1 MKVNCTDRVIYAT
14 FVSVKNRPED
24 PQSIDVATLAA
35 ELRAVIGKLRRR
47 MRKQTNSLDLT
58 SSQVSVLVGLEKGS
72 PATVSALARAE
83 GMRPQS
89 MSSVVA
95 TLEAAGL
102 VTSAPDPT
110 DKRQS
115 LLSLTET
122 YRKKVREDR
131 SARQDWL
138 SRVLQA
144 HLSPREQAQLAAAV
158 ELMKRLAE
166 D

>member
-1 MKVNCTDRVIYAT
+1 MENPSK
-14 FVSVKNRPED
+14 D
-24 PQSIDVATLAA
+24 PQSVDAAALAA
-35 ELRAVIGKLRRR
+35 EIRGVIGKLKRRLR
-47 MRKQTNSLDLT
+47 EQTNSWDLT
-58 SSQVSVLVGLEKGS
+58 PSQVGALLRLEKGG
-72 PATVSALARAE
+72 PATVSGLARAE

-95 TLEAAGL
+95 MLEAAGL
-102 VTSAPDPT
+102 VTAAPDPT

-122 YRKKVREDR
+122 YRKKIREDR

-144 HLSPREQAQLAAAV
+144 QLSPQELAQVAAAV
-158 ELMKRLAE
+158 ESLKRLAE
-166 D
+166 E

>member
-1 MKVNCTDRVIYAT
+1 MR
-14 FVSVKNRPED
+14 NRPEGPQGAD
-24 PQSIDVATLAA
+24 PAILAA
-35 ELRAVIGKLRRR
+35 ELRGVIGKLKRR
-47 MRKQTNSLDLT
+47 MRAQTSSLDLT
-58 SSQVSVLVGLEKGS
+58 PSQVGVLLRLEKDG

-102 VTSAPDPT
+102 VASAPDPT

-122 YRKKVREDR
+122 YRKRAREER

-138 SRVLQA
+138 ARVLQA
-144 HLSPREQAQLAAAV
+144 HLSAREREQLGSAI
-158 ELMKRLAE
+158 ELLKRLAE

>member
-1 MKVNCTDRVIYAT
+1 M
-14 FVSVKNRPED
+14 KNRAED
-24 PQSIDVATLAA
+24 PQSVDAATLAA
-35 ELRAVIGKLRRR
+35 ELRGVIGKLKRR
-47 MRKQTNSLDLT
+47 MREQTNSLDLT
-58 SSQVSVLVGLEKGS
+58 PSQVGVLLRLEKGG
-72 PATVSALARAE
+72 PATVSGLARAE

-102 VTSAPDPT
+102 VTSTPDPT

-122 YRKKVREDR
+122 CRKKVRETR

-158 ELMKRLAE
+158 ELLKRVAE

>member
-1 MKVNCTDRVIYAT
+1 M
-14 FVSVKNRPED
+14 SVKSRSED
-24 PQSIDVATLAA
+24 PQSIDVAALAA
-35 ELRAVIGKLRRR
+35 ELRGVIGKLKRR
-47 MRKQTNSLDLT
+47 MRRQTNSLDLT
-58 SSQVSVLVGLEKGS
+58 PSQVGVLLGLEKSG

-144 HLSPREQAQLAAAV
+144 HLSPREQAHLAAAV
-158 ELMKRLAE
+158 ELLKRLAE

>member
-1 MKVNCTDRVIYAT
+1 MSMKKC
-14 FVSVKNRPED
+14 SKD
-24 PQSIDVATLAA
+24 PQSVDAATLAA
-35 ELRAVIGKLRRR
+35 EIRGVIGKLRRR
-47 MRKQTNSLDLT
+47 LREQTNSWDLT
-58 SSQVSVLVGLEKGS
+58 PSQVGVLLRLEKG
-72 PATVSALARAE
+72 PATVSSLARAE

-102 VTSAPDPT
+102 VTAAPDPT

-115 LLSLTET
+115 LLSLTEAC
-122 YRKKVREDR
+122 RKKVREDR

-144 HLSPREQAQLAAAV
+144 RLSPRELAQVAAAV
-158 ELMKRLAE
+158 ELLKQLAE

>member
-1 MKVNCTDRVIYAT
+1 ME
-14 FVSVKNRPED
+14 NRSQD
-24 PQSIDVATLAA
+24 PQSVDAAALAA
-35 ELRAVIGKLRRR
+35 EIRGVIGKLRRR
-47 MRKQTNSLDLT
+47 LREQTNSWDLT
-58 SSQVSVLVGLEKGS
+58 PSQVGVLLRLEKGG
-72 PATVSALARAE
+72 PATVSGLARAE

-95 TLEAAGL
+95 MLEAAGL
-102 VTSAPDPT
+102 VTAAPDPT

-122 YRKKVREDR
+122 YRKKIREDR

-144 HLSPREQAQLAAAV
+144 QLSPQELAQVAAAV
-158 ELMKRLAE
+158 ELLKRLAE
-166 D
+166 E

>member
-1 MKVNCTDRVIYAT
+1 MENPSK
-14 FVSVKNRPED
+14 D
-24 PQSIDVATLAA
+24 PQSADAAALAA
-35 ELRAVIGKLRRR
+35 EIRSVIGKLKRRLR
-47 MRKQTNSLDLT
+47 EQTNSWDLT
-58 SSQVSVLVGLEKGS
+58 PSQVGVLLRLEKGG
-72 PATVSALARAE
+72 PATVSGLARAE

-102 VTSAPDPT
+102 VTAAPDPT

-122 YRKKVREDR
+122 YRKKILEDR

-144 HLSPREQAQLAAAV
+144 QLSPQELAQVAAAV
-158 ELMKRLAE
+158 ELLKQLAE

>member
-1 MKVNCTDRVIYAT
+1 MKSRSKDTQ
-14 FVSVKNRPED
+14 SVD
-24 PQSIDVATLAA
+24 AATLAA
-35 ELRAVIGKLRRR
+35 EIRGVIGKLRRR
-47 MRKQTNSLDLT
+47 LREQTNSWDLT
-58 SSQVSVLVGLEKGS
+58 PSQVGVLLRLEKGG
-72 PATVSALARAE
+72 PATVSSLARAE

-102 VTSAPDPT
+102 VTAASDPT

-115 LLSLTET
+115 LLSLTEAC
-122 YRKKVREDR
+122 RKKVREDR
-131 SARQDWL
+131 PARQDWL

-144 HLSPREQAQLAAAV
+144 HLSPGELAQVAAAV
-158 ELMKRLAE
+158 ELLKRLAE

>member
-1 MKVNCTDRVIYAT
+1 MQ
-14 FVSVKNRPED
+14 NRSEH
-24 PQSIDVATLAA
+24 PQSIDTAALAA
-35 ELRAVIGKLRRR
+35 EIRGVVGKLKRR
-47 MRKQTNSLDLT
+47 MRKQTSSWDL
-58 SSQVSVLVGLEKGS
+58 SPSQVGVLLRLEKGG
-72 PATVSALARAE
+72 PATVSGLARAE

-102 VTSAPDPT
+102 VTSVPDPT

-122 YRKKVREDR
+122 CRKKVREDR
-131 SARQDWL
+131 AARQDWL

-144 HLSPREQAQLAAAV
+144 HFSQREQAQIAAAV
-158 ELMKRLAE
+158 ELLKRLAE

>member
-1 MKVNCTDRVIYAT
+1 M
-14 FVSVKNRPED
+14 SMKNRSEAPRD
-24 PQSIDVATLAA
+24 IDAAILAA
-35 ELRAVIGKLRRR
+35 ELRGVVGKLKRR
-47 MRKQTNSLDLT
+47 MREQVHSLDL
-58 SSQVSVLVGLEKGS
+58 SPSQVGVLLRLEKEG
-72 PATVSALARAE
+72 PATVSGLARAE

-95 TLEAAGL
+95 ALEAAGL
-102 VTSAPDPT
+102 VTAAPDPS

-122 YRKKVREDR
+122 WHKKIREDR

-138 SRVLQA
+138 SRALQA

-158 ELMKRLAE
+158 ELLKRLAE

>member
-1 MKVNCTDRVIYAT
+1 MKHR
-14 FVSVKNRPED
+14 SED
-24 PQSIDVATLAA
+24 PQSIDAGFLAA
-35 ELRAVIGKLRRR
+35 ELRSVFGKLKRR
-47 MRKQTNSLDLT
+47 MREQTNVLDLT
-58 SSQVSVLVGLEKGS
+58 PSQVGVLLRLEKDG
-72 PATVSALARAE
+72 PATVSGLARAE

-122 YRKKVREDR
+122 CRKKVREGR

-138 SRVLQA
+138 SRALQA
-144 HLSPREQAQLAAAV
+144 QLSPREQAQLAVAV
-158 ELMKRLAE
+158 ALLKRLAE
-166 D
+166 N

>member
-1 MKVNCTDRVIYAT
+1 M
-14 FVSVKNRPED
+14 KNRSED
-24 PQSIDVATLAA
+24 THRIDPGTLAA
-35 ELRAVIGKLRRR
+35 ELRGVIGKLKRR
-47 MRKQTNSLDLT
+47 MREQTNSLDLT
-58 SSQVSVLVGLEKGS
+58 PSQVGVLLRLEKDG
-72 PATVSALARAE
+72 PATVSGLARAE

-89 MSSVVA
+89 MSAVVA
-95 TLEAAGL
+95 ALEAAGL
-102 VTSAPDPT
+102 VASAPDPT

-115 LLSLTET
+115 LLSLTEAC
-122 YRKKVREDR
+122 RKKVREGR

-158 ELMKRLAE
+158 ELLKRLAE

>member
-1 MKVNCTDRVIYAT
+1 MKNP
-14 FVSVKNRPED
+14 SKD
-24 PQSIDVATLAA
+24 PQSVDAATLAA
-35 ELRAVIGKLRRR
+35 EIRGVIGKLRRR
-47 MRKQTNSLDLT
+47 LREQTNSWDVT
-58 SSQVSVLVGLEKGS
+58 PSQVGVLLRLEKGG
-72 PATVSALARAE
+72 PATVSGLARAE

-102 VTSAPDPT
+102 VTAAPDPT

-122 YRKKVREDR
+122 CRKKIREDR

-144 HLSPREQAQLAAAV
+144 RLSPRELAQVAAAV
-158 ELMKRLAE
+158 ELLKQLAE

>member
-1 MKVNCTDRVIYAT
+1 
-14 FVSVKNRPED
+14 
-24 PQSIDVATLAA
+24 
-35 ELRAVIGKLRRR
+35 
-47 MRKQTNSLDLT
+47 
-58 SSQVSVLVGLEKGS
+58 
-72 PATVSALARAE
+72 
-83 GMRPQS
+83 MRPQS

-102 VTSAPDPT
+102 LTAAPDPT

-122 YRKKVREDR
+122 CRKKIREDR

-144 HLSPREQAQLAAAV
+144 RLSPRELAQVAAAV
-158 ELMKRLAE
+158 ELLKQLAE